1 LLRKT
6 SGSLRAHYSLLR
18 SAIRGDREGNFD
30 RTMPLRSVRN
40 YSNMRG
46 SRAVLLF
53 NYSSGNNCT
62 ALRPYL
68 LEKGR
73 RK

>member
-1 LLRKT
+1 
-6 SGSLRAHYSLLR
+6 
-18 SAIRGDREGNFD
+18 
-30 RTMPLRSVRN
+30 
-40 YSNMRG
+40 MRG

-53 NYSSGNNCT
+53 NYSRDNNCT

-73 RK
+73 LKGVFKKVFIYLRKVYSVENCRGFKFL